1 MSIFPQIE
9 LGMQTYRK
17 VISKMEIMTSEEFQ
31 TKKYEMIS
39 RAKDG
44 ELIGILDADGKAS
57 VLGKYAETEE
67 EWFEMQTHSD
77 L

>member
-1 MSIFPQIE
+1 
-9 LGMQTYRK
+9 
-17 VISKMEIMTSEEFQ
+17 MEIITSKEFQ
-31 TKKYEMIS
+31 QNKYEMIS

-44 ELIGILDADGKAS
+44 ELIGILDANGKAS

>member
-1 MSIFPQIE
+1 MDII
-9 LGMQTYRK
+9 
-17 VISKMEIMTSEEFQ
+17 TSEEFQ
-31 TKKYEMIS
+31 QNKYEMIS

-44 ELIGILDADGKAS
+44 EIIGIIDASGKAS
-57 VLGKYAETEE
+57 VLRKYAETDE

>member
-1 MSIFPQIE
+1 MQI
-9 LGMQTYRK
+9 
-17 VISKMEIMTSEEFQ
+17 ITSEEFENPQ
-31 TKKYEMIS
+31 TKYEMIS

-57 VLGKYAETEE
+57 VLKQAETEE

>member
-1 MSIFPQIE
+1 
-9 LGMQTYRK
+9 
-17 VISKMEIMTSEEFQ
+17 MEIITSQEFQ
-31 TKKYEMIS
+31 QNKYEMIS

>member
-1 MSIFPQIE
+1 MDII
-9 LGMQTYRK
+9 
-17 VISKMEIMTSEEFQ
+17 TSEEFQ
-31 TKKYEMIS
+31 QNKYEMIS

-44 ELIGILDADGKAS
+44 ELIGILDANGKAS
-57 VLGKYAETEE
+57 ILGKYAETDE

>member
-1 MSIFPQIE
+1 MDII
-9 LGMQTYRK
+9 
-17 VISKMEIMTSEEFQ
+17 TSEEFQ
-31 TKKYEMIS
+31 QNKYEMIS

-44 ELIGILDADGKAS
+44 ELIGILDDDGKAS
-57 VLGKYAETEE
+57 VLVKYAETEE

>member
-1 MSIFPQIE
+1 MDII
-9 LGMQTYRK
+9 
-17 VISKMEIMTSEEFQ
+17 TSEEFQ
-31 TKKYEMIS
+31 NNKYEMIS

-44 ELIGILDADGKAS
+44 ELIGIVDADGKAS
-57 VLGKYAETEE
+57 ILKKQAETEE

>member
-1 MSIFPQIE
+1 
-9 LGMQTYRK
+9 
-17 VISKMEIMTSEEFQ
+17 MEILTTQEFQ
-31 TKKYEMIS
+31 ENQDEMIA

-44 ELIGILDADGKAS
+44 ELIGILNSDGKAS
-57 VLGKYAETEE
+57 ILVKQAETEE

>member
-1 MSIFPQIE
+1 
-9 LGMQTYRK
+9 
-17 VISKMEIMTSEEFQ
+17 MEIITSEEFQ

-67 EWFEMQTHSD
+67 EWFEIQTHSD

>member
-1 MSIFPQIE
+1 
-9 LGMQTYRK
+9 
-17 VISKMEIMTSEEFQ
+17 MEIITSEEFQ

-39 RAKDG
+39 RAKAG

>member
-1 MSIFPQIE
+1 MQI
-9 LGMQTYRK
+9 
-17 VISKMEIMTSEEFQ
+17 ITSEEFENPQ
-31 TKKYEMIS
+31 TKYEMIS

-44 ELIGILDADGKAS
+44 ELIGILDGDGKAS
-57 VLGKYAETEE
+57 VLKQAETEE